1 MHFNWALSRSN
12 IARSWYVE
20 QKPIGRW
27 SRGKQRII
35 RVVMRF
41 ISDVSW
47 KLAEAEG
54 LYMDR
59 HTRYRPKTGEQAEG
73 CAGMQYQS
81 TSR

>member
-1 MHFNWALSRSN
+1 MLSKN
-12 IARSWYVE
+12 LLGGG
-20 QKPIGRW
+20 QG
-27 SRGKQRII
+27 GKQRII

-41 ISDVSW
+41 ISEVSW

-59 HTRYRPKTGEQAEG
+59 YTRHRPKTGEQAEG